1 MNKYIKEFSQYPDFE
16 HNNFLKGYY
25 LSKGKLGI
33 EVDYIDMM
41 IGHEYYQKETESIHI
56 YYILEGKGLANINGE
71 TYEISKGDTI

>member
-41 IGHEYYQKETESIHI
+41 IGHGIIKKKQKAYI
-56 YYILEGKGLANINGE
+56 Y
-71 TYEISKGDTI
+71 TTF